1 MRVVI
6 VGASG
11 NVGTAVLR
19 RLQKER
25 SDRPDLE
32 LVGVSRRVPDSSK
45 PPFDGVLWHAL
56 DVGAEEDR
64 HRLSAALKGA
74 DAVVYLAWQV
84 QPNHDLD
91 QLYRTNVTGTAN
103 MLSAAR
109 DAGVKHIVCASSIGA
124 YSHAITKESRVDE
137 SWPVGGIPGSHYSR
151 HKAEQEALLDSFM
164 AENPTVVV
172 ARLRPGLTFQRDAGS
187 EIGRYFLGPLIPK
200 LLLGKPRTPILPVPP
215 QFVFQAAH
223 ADDVADAYWR
233 VLDRRAEG
241 AFNIAAEPVV
251 TPEGLAALFHAK
263 RWLPIPVRMVHAA
276 ADLSWRLHLQRT
288 DAGWVDMAEGAPIM
302 DTTRAREVLGWT
314 PQVSSLDAIREV
326 LAGLGSGQGIAASPA
341 MHPRPLLGPA
351 GLRKRAIRRVAL
363 RTGGMRSEALRRH
376 ALRTPGGAQ

>member
-1 MRVVI
+1 MRIVV

-11 NVGTAVLR
+11 NVGTALLR

-25 SDRPDLE
+25 SVNPEIE

-45 PPFDGVLWHAL
+45 APFEGVLWHSL

-64 HRLSAALKGA
+64 HRLNAALKGA
-74 DAVVYLAWQV
+74 DAVVHLAWQV

-91 QLYRTNVTGTAN
+91 QLHRTNVTGTAN
-103 MLSAAR
+103 MLSAAKE
-109 DAGVKHIVCASSIGA
+109 AGVKHIVCASSIGA
-124 YSHAITKESRVDE
+124 YSRAASKESRVDE
-137 SWPVGGIPGSHYSR
+137 SWPADGIPGSHYSR
-151 HKAEQEALLDSFM
+151 HKAEQEALLDNFM
-164 AENPTVVV
+164 AENPAITV

-200 LLLGKPRTPILPVPP
+200 LLLGSARTPILPVPP

-223 ADDVADAYWR
+223 ADDVADA
-233 VLDRRAEG
+233 
-241 AFNIAAEPVV
+241 FNIAAEPVV
-251 TPEGLAALFHAK
+251 TPQELGRLFHAK

-288 DAGWVDMAEGAPIM
+288 DAGWVDMAEGVPIM
-302 DTTRAREVLGWT
+302 DTTRAREVLGWE
-314 PQVSSLDAIREV
+314 PRVSSLDAIRDV
-326 LAGLGSGQGIAASPA
+326 LAGLGTGQGIAASPA

-351 GLRKRAIRRVAL
+351 SLRKQAMRKVAL
-363 RTGGMRSEALRRH
+363 RSGALRSEALRRH
-376 ALRTPGGAQ
+376 ALRTPGLQ